1 MISQEMVKL
10 GTAKSIIR
18 ELAGFGAKRAAEI
31 GAENVLDFSLG
42 NPSVPAPKEVQDAI
56 VDIIKPYEPK
66 VYHSYSSGYS

>member
-31 GAENVLDFSLG
+31 GAENVLDFSL
-42 NPSVPAPKEVQDAI
+42 I
-56 VDIIKPYEPK
+56 LLIR
-66 VYHSYSSGYS
+66 

>member
-18 ELAGFGAKRAAEI
+18 ELAAFGAMRAAEI

-42 NPSVPAPKEVQDAI
+42 IPLVHKSLL
-56 VDIIKPYEPK
+56 YL
-66 VYHSYSSGYS
+66 